1 MGCRQ
6 RGSRSTLLRV
16 VAASGG
22 DVLLV
27 DEQRRLPGR
36 GAWLHLSTACL
47 DLAEKRR
54 AFPRALRRPGPLDT
68 SGVRSFLVRPARAV
82 VSTTTDE
89 NGSNS

>member
-68 SGVRSFLVRPARAV
+68 SGVRSFLVRSARAV